1 MRKSVI
7 IDYLPERAAF
17 YRCGW
22 AVVVV
27 DVIRATTSAVT
38 LAAMGRKCYPVGS
51 LTAAFELASRLPNP
65 LLVGE
70 LKGDMPA
77 GFDLNNSP
85 SELASLTD
93 RERPVVLLSTSGT
106 KVIHEARQ
114 ADAIY
119 LSCFRNFT
127 ATAQYLIGRHSKI
140 AVIGAGSRGEFREED
155 QMGCAWVAQQLVDAG
170 YHANGNTLAV
180 IDRWR
185 NAPPEAC
192 AEGNSAAYLRR
203 TNQQQD
209 LGFILDRIDDI
220 HDAFVLQ
227 NGTVARAQ
235 DRAEAVQ
242 PLRIPVFTSP
252 VYTYGS

>member
-1 MRKSVI
+1 MRRTVT
-7 IDYLPERAAF
+7 IDYLPERAAS
-17 YRCGW
+17 YRRGW

-51 LTAAFELASRLPNP
+51 LPAAFELASRLPNP

-85 SELASLTD
+85 AELSALPD

-127 ATAQYLIGRHSKI
+127 ATAQYLLGRHNKI

-170 YHANGNTLAV
+170 YQAGGKTLDIIA
-180 IDRWR
+180 RWR

-192 AEGNSAAYLRR
+192 VEGNSAAYLRR
-203 TNQQQD
+203 TNQEKD
-209 LGFILDRIDDI
+209 LDFILDRIDDI
-220 HDAFVLQ
+220 DQAFVLKE
-227 NGTVARAQ
+227 GTVARAEVIVPQ
-235 DRAEAVQ
+235 RVPA
-242 PLRIPVFTSP
+242 FSSP